1 MYKRQHAHV
10 PELARAAIWLSVLL
24 IAVAA
29 LSVGLIKRAGR
40 FIGITFMVY
49 AVMTL
54 SFTYPT
60 VWGHPANA
68 QRASYEV
75 FILLAL
81 ASLGVM
87 RYPRHLQVAV
97 AACWAGAVGFILF
110 LSLIHISE
118 PTRPY

>member
-1 MYKRQHAHV
+1 
-10 PELARAAIWLSVLL
+10 
-24 IAVAA
+24 
-29 LSVGLIKRAGR
+29 
-40 FIGITFMVY
+40 MVY

-110 LSLIHISE
+110 GAHDSFVIWDALW
-118 PTRPY
+118 